1 MQKLKKFSVLFLVII
16 LFSAC
21 SEYQKVLNKGT
32 TEDQYKM
39 ATELYDAEKYNKAIQ
54 LFEKVLPKYQG
65 KPQLERIQY
74 MVAESNYNTKNYN
87 LASYYFNRF
96 IGNYPNSSK
105 LEEATYLVA
114 HSHYLASPKSS
125 LDQADT
131 QKALTAFQNFID
143 KYPESDKIEEANNYY
158 DELVKRL
165 EKKSF
170 DIAKQYYHTEDYQ
183 AAIVAFDIFLEDN
196 FGTGYRE
203 EAMALKF
210 LASYE
215 LGVRSI
221 ITKKEKRLN
230 DAILAYNRFEKSFPK
245 SDRLSEF
252 TNLLDNLNNELKTIK
267 ELQEKLNINGL

>member
-1 MQKLKKFSVLFLVII
+1 MQKLKKFSVLLLVII

-32 TEDQYKM
+32 TEDQYKL
-39 ATELYDAEKYNKAIQ
+39 ATELFESEKYNKAIQ
-54 LFEKVLPKYQG
+54 LFEKVIPKYQG
-65 KPQLERIQY
+65 KPQMERIQY
-74 MVAESNYNTKNYN
+74 MVAQSNYNTKNYN

-143 KYPESDKIEEANNYY
+143 KYPESDKFEEANKYY
-158 DELVKRL
+158 DELIKRL

-183 AAIVAFDIFLEDN
+183 AAIAAFDIFMEEN
-196 FGTGYRE
+196 FGTEFRE
-203 EAMALKF
+203 DAMAYKF

-215 LGVRSI
+215 LGIRSI
-221 ITKKEKRLN
+221 FSKKEKRIN
-230 DAILAYNRFEKSFPK
+230 DAILAYNRFQKSFPK
-245 SDRLSEF
+245 SERLSEF
-252 TNLLDNLNNELKTIK
+252 TNLLDNLNDELKLTK
-267 ELQEKLNINGL
+267 ELQEKITTNGL